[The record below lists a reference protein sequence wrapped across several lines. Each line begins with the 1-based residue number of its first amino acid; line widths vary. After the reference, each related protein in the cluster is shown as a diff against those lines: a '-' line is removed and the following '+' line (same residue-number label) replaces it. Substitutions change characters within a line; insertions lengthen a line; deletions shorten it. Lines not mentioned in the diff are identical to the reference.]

1 MKSHLSGLR
10 VSTGWGNYFV
20 VRWPSRRRTWFAL
33 LAVAVVVAV
42 AVPVAVLATG
52 GSAPPSARVRRWR
65 EDIAYLASEL
75 PQVRAAGLGPVSRA
89 AWASAASRLEA
100 AVPQLTDGQ
109 LLVGL
114 ARMVAMLHDD
124 ETYLLFPAKPFFP
137 LDAQWFG
144 HDLYLL
150 TVPATDRAVLGA
162 QVLAVDGQPIARVM
176 DRIGSVIGYQDT
188 GYLDVTETGDLDD
201 ASVLYWLG
209 ITRSASSAEFTVR
222 TTTGRQQTVLFR
234 TGRAAGDIG
243 QPDLL
248 FSFVPGLAHVPLP
261 LYLHDAAEPYWL
273 DVLASQHA
281 VYLKYNQC
289 VDTTGFQQLV
299 AQAVALLNRNPGYR
313 LIVDLRDNV
322 GGDSGPF
329 GSLVNDI
336 ETDPQLDRP
345 GRIIGLVNQFTFS
358 AARADVVALQQAHV
372 LLMGVPPEDPIDEY
386 GDDQALQLPDSD
398 ITVVYTS
405 GVVNG
410 SAVAQGTPG
419 VVIAPTLHQVLA
431 GQDPVLAA
439 ALGYGRGVR

>member
-1 MKSHLSGLR
+1 MH
-10 VSTGWGNYFV
+10 
-20 VRWPSRRRTWFAL
+20 WPSRRGTWFAL
-33 LAVAVVVAV
+33 LAVAVLVAV

-52 GSAPPSARVRRWR
+52 GSAPPSARVLRWR

-75 PQVRAAGLGPVSRA
+75 PQVRAGGLGPVSRTT
-89 AWASAASRLEA
+89 WDSAASRLEA
-100 AVPQLTDGQ
+100 AVPQLTEGQ
-109 LLVGL
+109 LLVRL

-124 ETYLLFPAKPFFP
+124 ETYLQFPAKPFFP

-150 TVPATDRAVLGA
+150 TVPAADRALLGA

-201 ASVLYWLG
+201 ASVLNWLG

-222 TTTGRQQTVLFR
+222 TATGRQQTVLFR

-248 FSFVPGLAHVPLP
+248 FSFAPGLAHVPLP

-299 AQAVALLNRNPGYR
+299 AQAVALLNRNPSYR

-322 GGDSGPF
+322 GGDTGPF

-336 ETDPQLDRP
+336 ETYPQLDRP
-345 GRIIGLVNQFTFS
+345 GRVIGLVNQFTFS

-398 ITVVYTS
+398 ITVVYTG

-410 SAVAQGTPG
+410 SAVAEGTPG
-419 VVIAPTLHQVLA
+419 VVIAPTLRQVLA

>member
-1 MKSHLSGLR
+1 M
-10 VSTGWGNYFV
+10 
-20 VRWPSRRRTWFAL
+20 RWPSRRKTWFAL
-33 LAVAVVVAV
+33 LAAAVVVAV

-52 GSAPPSARVRRWR
+52 GSSPPSARVLRWR

-75 PQVRAAGLGPVSRA
+75 PQVRAGGLGPVRRA
-89 AWASAASRLEA
+89 AWDSAASRLEA

-124 ETYLLFPAKPFFP
+124 ETYLQFPAKPFLP

-150 TVPATDRAVLGA
+150 TVPEADRALLGA
-162 QVLAVDGQPIARVM
+162 QVLAVGGQPIARVM
-176 DRIGSVIGYQDT
+176 DRIGSVIDYQET
-188 GYLDVTETGDLDD
+188 RYLDVAETGELDD

-209 ITRSASSAEFTVR
+209 ITRSPTSAEFTVR
-222 TTTGRQQTVLFR
+222 TTAGRQQTVLFR
-234 TGRAAGDIG
+234 TGQAAGNVG

-261 LYLHDAAEPYWL
+261 LYLHDAGEPYWL
-273 DVLASQHA
+273 DVLAGQHA
-281 VYLKYNQC
+281 VYLKYNLC
-289 VDTTGFQQLV
+289 LSTTGFQQLV
-299 AQAVALLNRNPGYR
+299 AQAVAVLNRNPSYR
-313 LIVDLRDNV
+313 LIVDLRNNV

-329 GSLVNDI
+329 TSLTNDI
-336 ETDPQLDRP
+336 AADPQLDRP
-345 GRIIGLVNQFTFS
+345 GRVIGLVNQFTYS
-358 AARADVVALQQAHV
+358 AARDDVVALQQAHV
-372 LLMGVPPEDPIDEY
+372 LLMGVPPEDPVDEY

-398 ITVVYTS
+398 ITVVYTG

-410 SAVAQGTPG
+410 RAVAEGTPG
-419 VVIAPTLHQVLA
+419 IVIAPTLHQVLA

>member
-1 MKSHLSGLR
+1 
-10 VSTGWGNYFV
+10 
-20 VRWPSRRRTWFAL
+20 VRWPSRRGTWFTL
-33 LAVAVVVAV
+33 LAVALVVAV

-52 GSAPPSARVRRWR
+52 GSAPPSARVLRWR

-75 PQVRAAGLGPVSRA
+75 PQVRAGGLGPVSRT
-89 AWASAASRLEA
+89 AWDSAASRLEA
-100 AVPQLTDGQ
+100 AAPQLTDGQ

-124 ETYLLFPAKPFFP
+124 ETYLQFPAKPFFP

-150 TVPATDRAVLGA
+150 TVPAADRALLGA
-162 QVLAVDGQPIARVM
+162 QVLAVEGQPIARVM
-176 DRIGSVIGYQDT
+176 HRIGSVTDYQDI
-188 GYLDVTETGDLDD
+188 GYLDVAETGELDD

-209 ITRSASSAEFTVR
+209 ITRSATSAEFTVR

-234 TGRAAGDIG
+234 TGPGAGDIG

-273 DVLASQHA
+273 DVLAGQHA

-289 VDTTGFQQLV
+289 LGTTGFQQLV
-299 AQAVALLNRNPGYR
+299 AQAVAMLNRNPSYR

-322 GGDSGPF
+322 GGDTGPF
-329 GSLVNDI
+329 GSLVSDI
-336 ETDPQLDRP
+336 QADPQLDRP
-345 GRIIGLVNQFTFS
+345 GRVIGLVNQFTYS
-358 AARADVVALQQAHV
+358 AARTDVVALQQAHV

-398 ITVVYTS
+398 ITIVYTG
-405 GVVNG
+405 GVVNAQ
-410 SAVAQGTPG
+410 AVAQGRPG
-419 VVIAPTLHQVLA
+419 IVIAPTLRQVLA
-431 GQDPVLAA
+431 GQDPVLTA

>member
-1 MKSHLSGLR
+1 VH
-10 VSTGWGNYFV
+10 
-20 VRWPSRRRTWFAL
+20 WPSRRGTWFAL
-33 LAVAVVVAV
+33 LAVAVLVAV

-52 GSAPPSARVRRWR
+52 GSAPPSARVLRWR

-75 PQVRAAGLGPVSRA
+75 PQVRAGGLGPVSRTT
-89 AWASAASRLEA
+89 WDSAASRLEA
-100 AVPQLTDGQ
+100 AVPQLTEGQ
-109 LLVGL
+109 LLVRL

-124 ETYLLFPAKPFFP
+124 ETYLQFPAKPFFP

-150 TVPATDRAVLGA
+150 TVPAADRALLGA

-201 ASVLYWLG
+201 ASVLNWLG

-222 TTTGRQQTVLFR
+222 TATGRQQTVLFR

-248 FSFVPGLAHVPLP
+248 FSFAPGLAHVPLP

-299 AQAVALLNRNPGYR
+299 AQAVALLNRNPSYR

-322 GGDSGPF
+322 GGDTGPF

-336 ETDPQLDRP
+336 ETYPQLDRP
-345 GRIIGLVNQFTFS
+345 GRVIGLVNQFTFS

-398 ITVVYTS
+398 ITVVYTG

-410 SAVAQGTPG
+410 SAVAEGTPG
-419 VVIAPTLHQVLA
+419 VVIAPTLRQVLA